1 MPPESAADPWR
12 ALALE
17 TPRAFG
23 ETPVSGALRVEAAD
37 FRVEERL
44 GFEPDGGV
52 AHRLLLVE
60 KEMGRSSRRFLAARA
75 GRPSGDIGFAG
86 QKDRRAIALILGV
99 GRADTASLR
108 WLTGEGF
115 RVLADTRI
123 RENPRRPGGQ
133 PFRIRADRG

>member
-1 MPPESAADPWR
+1 MPPDSAADPWR

-60 KEMGRSSRRFLAARA
+60 KENANTLFVARSLAARA
-75 GRPSGDIGFAG
+75 GRPPGDVGFAG
-86 QKDRRAIALILGV
+86 QKDRRAIA
-99 GRADTASLR
+99 R
-108 WLTGEGF
+108 
-115 RVLADTRI
+115 
-123 RENPRRPGGQ
+123 Q
-133 PFRIRADRG
+133 